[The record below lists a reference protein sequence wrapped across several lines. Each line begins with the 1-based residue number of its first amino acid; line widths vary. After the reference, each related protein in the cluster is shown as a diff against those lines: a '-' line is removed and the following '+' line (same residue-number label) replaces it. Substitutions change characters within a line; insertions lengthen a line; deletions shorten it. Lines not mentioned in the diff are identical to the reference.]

1 MEINNINISTTNEI
15 QSLMRE
21 GKFKEAE
28 KILERAMRTTNN
40 PKFKSLHVKLNMV
53 EGKYEKAI
61 KLVNKY
67 IKEYPYDGTF
77 IAQKVEALVGNG
89 EMQLAKELLEWLV
102 NNGLEDKRLLLQ
114 LKSIAIGEND
124 LEKEEKIEQR
134 LRANDERII
143 KKIKSLEKDN
153 VQPRTKRNMEK
164 RELRSKIY
172 QKNQDMKQ
180 KIQDLNLRT
189 LLDDKKITEKE
200 IKEIQEYF
208 VGMTK
213 FGIIEGKMKT
223 EDIQKIV
230 KSYKKVGENR
240 QAKSF
245 LEELDSISY
254 VFSDD
259 EIKQIQKIKQETKK
273 VNFDDYV
280 AKVNNKIKKHPITG
294 VDIIQIMNKINK
306 LQGDKLEKRIL
317 AIKLF
322 DSIGYS
328 AYKEGAIKKAQKGIK
343 TEEEKDLVNKAIEI
357 IEKQKVDSIITEDKN
372 IEQPGENIGGDSR

>member
-1 MEINNINISTTNEI
+1 MEINNINITNEI

-53 EGKYEKAI
+53 EGKYEKAV

-124 LEKEEKIEQR
+124 VEKEEEIEQR
-134 LRANDERII
+134 LRENDERII
-143 KKIKSLEKDN
+143 KTIKSLKKDN

-180 KIQDLNLRT
+180 KIQDLNLRI
-189 LLDDKKITEKE
+189 LLGDKKITEKE

-208 VGMTK
+208 VSMTK

-240 QAKSF
+240 QVKSF
-245 LEELDSISY
+245 LEELASISY

-259 EIKQIQKIKQETKK
+259 EIKQIQKIKKEAKK
-273 VNFDDYV
+273 QNFDDYIS
-280 AKVNNKIKKHPITG
+280 KVVNQIKNKSIRGID
-294 VDIIQIMNKINK
+294 VVQIMNKINK
-306 LQGDKLEKRIL
+306 IQGDTLEKRIL

-322 DSIGYS
+322 DSVGYNS
-328 AYKEGAIKKAQKGIK
+328 YKQRAIAKAQKGVK

-357 IEKQKVDSIITEDKN
+357 IEKQKMDNIITENKN
-372 IEQPGENIGGDSR
+372 TKQPGEKIGGDSR